1 MGFVICYCCTLLINS
16 VAFVIRTAQIDSLT
30 AMLTPYGIATLM
42 SRIHFDL
49 RGVMAAPNAGAPA
62 DTFLPVE
69 NSGIDFP
76 CLIVHMD
83 DRTSSWCF
91 SLPPPPH

>member
-1 MGFVICYCCTLLINS
+1 MEFVICYCCIGLINS
-16 VAFVIRTAQIDSLT
+16 VAFVMSTARIDSLT

-62 DTFLPVE
+62 DTLLPVE
-69 NSGIDFP
+69 NSDIDFP

-83 DRTSSWCF
+83 DRTSS
-91 SLPPPPH
+91 